1 MKKRMSLLL
10 AIMLLAI
17 TVLAACSG
25 GGTAEQPPSQGDQ
38 TEQTPPAE
46 GDGEETTEP
55 PAESGDESQGYFEA
69 EDPSLNP
76 ATALN
81 RKDTLVVGMTAPKGV
96 FNPFYWQ
103 TAYDRYVVDA
113 IFDSFFSLNGDGTYN
128 NRLAES
134 VEVSEDKLKYTFKLK
149 SGVTYSNGDPVT
161 VKDYA
166 FAMKVLHD
174 KSYDGQSDILSVNI
188 KGGKDYY
195 DGKADEISGIKI
207 IDDHTVEIEVT
218 EANAM
223 TKDNLGTV
231 FFVPESVYGKGYKHG
246 DLEYMKDL
254 HAKPVGSGQYVLKS
268 FSPGQEVVL
277 EANPNYFLG
286 APKIKNVIYKTTTD
300 ETKLAMF
307 QSGEIDMDM
316 VSVSEDNVEAVK
328 EMGFLDINI
337 FPYNGY
343 GYVALNHKD
352 PKFQDVKV
360 RQALMYGLNRAEV
373 VEIIYGPY
381 ANVINVPQSSESW
394 AYTNEGIEP
403 YEYDPEKAKQLL
415 DEAGWVPGADGIR
428 EKDGKKFDIHFSATA
443 DNPVIDALIPIMT
456 QNYQELG
463 IKLTSETLDFNAIM
477 DKKDKGEFEMFFA
490 AWGLT
495 PDPDSTVYITDGQ
508 QNDIGFSNPD
518 YDAAMKKG
526 LNAFDLEERKAAYAE
541 AYQALNQNVPD
552 LPIYQRRDMWAIN
565 SRLNGIDIT
574 PYKNFA
580 IDLYKAEIQQ

>member
-25 GGTAEQPPSQGDQ
+25 GGTAEQPPSQGEQ
-38 TEQTPPAE
+38 QEQTPPAE
-46 GDGEETTEP
+46 GNGEDTKEP
-55 PAESGDESQGYFEA
+55 PAEGQDESQGYFEA
-69 EDPSLNP
+69 EDPSANP
-76 ATALN
+76 TAALN

-96 FNPFYWQ
+96 FNPFYMQ
-103 TAYDRYVVDA
+103 TVYDRYVVDA
-113 IFDSFFSLNGDGTYN
+113 VFDSFFALNGDGTYN

-149 SGVTYSNGDPVT
+149 PGVTYSNGDPVT

-174 KSYDGQSDILSVNI
+174 KSYDGQSDIMSVNI

-195 DGKADEISGIKI
+195 DGKTDEISGIKV
-207 IDDHTVEIEVT
+207 IDDNTVEIEVT

-231 FFVPESVYGKGYKHG
+231 YFAPESVYGKDYKHG
-246 DLEYMKDL
+246 NLEYMKDL
-254 HAKPVGSGQYVLKS
+254 HAKPVGSGQYVLKA

-316 VSVSEDNVEAVK
+316 ITVNEDNVEALK
-328 EMGFLDINI
+328 EMGFLDIYI
-337 FPYNGY
+337 FPTNGY

-373 VEIIYGPY
+373 AEISFGQY
-381 ANVINVPQSSESW
+381 ANVLNIPQSSESW
-394 AYTNEGIEP
+394 AFTNEGIEP
-403 YEYDPEKAKQLL
+403 YEFDIEKAKQLL
-415 DEAGWVPGADGIR
+415 DEAGWAPGADGIR
-428 EKDGKKFDIHFSATA
+428 EKDGKKFEIHFTATA
-443 DNPVIDALIPIMT
+443 DNSVIDALIPIMT

-463 IKLTSETLDFNAIM
+463 IKLISETLDFNAVM

-508 QNDIGFSNPD
+508 QNDIGYSNPEF
-518 YDAAMKKG
+518 DAAMKKG

-541 AYQALNQNVPD
+541 AYQVLNKDVPD
-552 LPIYQRRDMWAIN
+552 LPIYQRRDLWAIN
-565 SRLNGIDIT
+565 ARLNGIEIT
-574 PYKNFA
+574 PYKDF
-580 IDLYKAEIQQ
+580 IVDLYKAEIQQ